1 MMGGGGDYCT
11 AQNALFE
18 IGLWLAFE
26 FKLREEFQVFHDF
39 NLLHLL

>member
-1 MMGGGGDYCT
+1 MMGGGDYYT

-18 IGLWLAFE
+18 ISLWLAFE
-26 FKLREEFQVFHDF
+26 FKLREEFQVFQDF